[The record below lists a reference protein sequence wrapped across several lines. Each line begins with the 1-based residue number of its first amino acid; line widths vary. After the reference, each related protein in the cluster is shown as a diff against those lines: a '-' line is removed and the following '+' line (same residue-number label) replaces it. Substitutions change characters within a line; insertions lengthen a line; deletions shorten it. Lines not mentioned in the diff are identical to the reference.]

1 MKFVITIT
9 GPALKYRLDLL
20 KRASPNIIKDYII
33 IFTDEYSLPL
43 YKDYHDTFTFV
54 TMDSIRK
61 DYPISL
67 EYEQFLNVPTE
78 EELWAGLLDFYTG
91 EKKKLYPYD
100 IHRFILPYM
109 AEQNILNFTIIDSD
123 IMFRNDVNLIKKY
136 FESIPPGTTFMPQF
150 GPDGAQP
157 LRMDFINQ
165 YVKPHFPQ
173 INFDTPAIPNI
184 ITADGYVRGGHFK
197 NKEDIMLYFN
207 LWNTCVEQIYLT
219 DFSWINGNVILD
231 LNWVSPY
238 LMQFFESV
246 GYKFKCCMINFSY
259 LDNINVYKHVTRPED
274 TFYLGARGGWE
285 HFKFDYSDVT
295 NVSSFIKNNKKQ
307 LKEYYDNH
315 LKTIEITDTHYYT
328 EII

>member
-1 MKFVITIT
+1 MK
-9 GPALKYRLDLL
+9 KYQTQVDSTNWPCCESPFFYDLL
-20 KRASPNIIKDYII
+20 KTQNLSK
-33 IFTDEYSLPL
+33 ELESLA
-43 YKDYHDTFTFV
+43 
-54 TMDSIRK
+54 I
-61 DYPISL
+61 
-67 EYEQFLNVPTE
+67 QFHE
-78 EELWAGLLDFYTG
+78 E
-91 EKKKLYPYD
+91 
-100 IHRFILPYM
+100 
-109 AEQNILNFTIIDSD
+109 
-123 IMFRNDVNLIKKY
+123 
-136 FESIPPGTTFMPQF
+136 
-150 GPDGAQP
+150 
-157 LRMDFINQ
+157 
-165 YVKPHFPQ
+165 
-173 INFDTPAIPNI
+173 
-184 ITADGYVRGGHFK
+184 GY
-197 NKEDIMLYFN
+197 
-207 LWNTCVEQIYLT
+207 
-219 DFSWINGNVILD
+219 VILD